1 MMSGLLLVMLLG
13 LMLTVPSWTVNRF
26 REAKAAWLRV
36 RAGERYGRTYGR
48 FVIHAA
54 LFGVGVTF
62 LGMVAAVGT
71 VGAWPVGLFLL
82 VVSLVV
88 CIAGRGGRR

>member
-1 MMSGLLLVMLLG
+1 MSALLLVLLLG
-13 LMLTVPSWTVNRF
+13 LMLTVPSWTLNRF
-26 REAKAAWLRV
+26 RKAKAAWLRV
-36 RAGERYGRTYGR
+36 LTGERYGRTYGR

-82 VVSLVV
+82 VVGLGA
-88 CIAGRGGRR
+88 CIVARGARQ

>member
-1 MMSGLLLVMLLG
+1 MMSGLLLVLLLG
-13 LMLTVPSWTVNRF
+13 LMLTVPFWTLNRF
-26 REAKAAWLRV
+26 AEAKDAWIRV

-71 VGAWPVGLFLL
+71 FGAWPVGLFLL
-82 VVSLVV
+82 VVGLGGGIV
-88 CIAGRGGRR
+88 ARGARQ

>member
-1 MMSGLLLVMLLG
+1 MSALLLVVLLG
-13 LMLTVPSWTVNRF
+13 LMFTVPSWTLNRF

-71 VGAWPVGLFLL
+71 FGAWPVGLFLL
-82 VVSLVV
+82 VVGLGACV
-88 CIAGRGGRR
+88 IRRGARQ

>member
-1 MMSGLLLVMLLG
+1 MMSALLLVVLLG
-13 LMLTVPSWTVNRF
+13 LMFTVPSWTLNRF

-71 VGAWPVGLFLL
+71 FGAWPVGLFLL
-82 VVSLVV
+82 VVGLGACV
-88 CIAGRGGRR
+88 IRRGARQ

>member
-1 MMSGLLLVMLLG
+1 MMSALLLVLLLG
-13 LMLTVPSWTVNRF
+13 LMLTVPSWTLNRF
-26 REAKAAWLRV
+26 RKAKAAWLRV
-36 RAGERYGRTYGR
+36 LAGERYGRTYGR

-71 VGAWPVGLFLL
+71 VGAWPVALFLL
-82 VVSLVV
+82 VVGLGA
-88 CIAGRGGRR
+88 CIVARGARQ